1 MITPKVL
8 VIDDDFMTCNLV
20 ETFLKMEGFKAASIH
35 RIENDNIISVV
46 QKENPNIIL
55 LDYHLGSKET
65 TQYVAALRASEQWTS
80 LPIIMTSAID
90 YSRICLAAGAT
101 DFIVKPFNWDEI
113 TDRIKNLLSNSISG
127 GSVPAYSV

>member
-1 MITPKVL
+1 MTTPKVL
-8 VIDDDFMTCNLV
+8 VIDDDYMTCNLV

-65 TQYVAALRASEQWTS
+65 TRYVAALRASEQWLN

-113 TDRIKNLLSNSISG
+113 TNRIKNLLNNSVPG